1 VTATDPPT
9 AEPQEQARPDPR
21 VEQDDRELL
30 LVELGAA
37 RERVAW
43 LQVLN
48 ERYQNEA
55 AEAAGRA
62 QANAELARRAQ
73 SQVVAWRLAT
83 ILTVGVFA
91 IQVLARMLPS
101 S

>member
-1 VTATDPPT
+1 MIATDPPP
-9 AEPQEQARPDPR
+9 AQPQEQAPPGPR
-21 VEQDDRELL
+21 VEQDGRELL

-48 ERYQNEA
+48 ERHQNEA
-55 AEAAGRA
+55 AEAAGQA

-73 SQVVAWRLAT
+73 SQVVAWRLAS
-83 ILTVGVFA
+83 ILSVGVFA
-91 IQVLARMLPS
+91 IQALARLLPVS
-101 S
+101 